1 MRAGVTQRKTEMV
14 ERVIGLLKER
24 MSGEKARLAERFTK
38 TYYETVSSDDI
49 GDVTPDDL
57 FGAALS
63 LWNFAAKRQPG
74 EANIRVYTPEISEYG
89 WTSRHTIVEI
99 VNDDMPFLVD
109 SVTAAMNARGLTVHL
124 VVHPILWV
132 RRDAAGRVVDLPGD
146 KVEGDQALR
155 ESAMHVE
162 IDQLTSHQARQDLS
176 RQLSEVLADVRAAV
190 ADWRA
195 ILGQVSA
202 IVDEFK
208 TDASPVPE
216 EEKDEVRA
224 FLEWLHTDQ
233 FTFLGYRK
241 YDLASK
247 KGEDFL
253 RVVPDT
259 GLGILRRILPEA
271 EAHKH
276 EALSEVVSR
285 FARRNELL
293 IVTKANR
300 HSTVH
305 RSAQLDYIGIRRFD
319 ASGKVIGEH
328 CFLGLFTPTAYSTS
342 PLDIP
347 VLRRKVNGTVERAG
361 FPQASHDGKALLHIL
376 ETYPRDE
383 LFQISGDDLFEIGL
397 GILHLQERQ
406 RIALFVRRDV
416 FERYVSCLVYVPN
429 DRYDRKLRTRI
440 QAILERAFE
449 GKTTHHTTE
458 FGEAVLARV
467 HFILRT
473 TPGCIPEFDIHDIER
488 RIVEAARSWTDELR
502 EALVDEVGEEG
513 GLRLFRRYEEAFP
526 SSYRERFNPQ
536 TAIYDIGKIEEV
548 RETGNTGMNL
558 YRPIE
563 APEEELRFKIYH
575 AGKPLPLSE
584 AIPVL
589 ENMGLK
595 VIDEIPHR
603 VVPAGAEADIY
614 IHDFGMV
621 SRGNEPVPL
630 SEVEEKF
637 EGVFGRVL
645 SGEVEDDGLN
655 RLVIMAGLS
664 WCQIII
670 LRAYSRFLRQAGTAF
685 SLAYMEDTFARNP
698 EIARLLVDLFEA
710 RFSPRGGG
718 KHAVRALETSVAIE
732 EALEAVP
739 SLDEDRILRRFHEF
753 IRNTLRTNYYQS
765 EADGGPKPSL
775 ALKLASQAI
784 ENLPLPRPLAEI
796 FVYSPRVEA
805 VHLRGGK
812 VARGGIRWSDRR
824 EDFRTEVLALMKA
837 QTVKNALIVPV
848 GAKGGFVVKRSP
860 PGGGREAQVKEGI
873 ECYRIMMRGL
883 LDLTDNIRGGKVVA
897 PPDLVG
903 HDEDDPYLVVA
914 ADKGTASFSD
924 IANDIAASY
933 GFWLDDAFASGG
945 TRGYDHKKM
954 GITARGAWESVKR
967 HFREFGQ
974 DIQSEDFSVIGVGD
988 MSGDVFGNG
997 MLLSRH
1003 IRLLGAFNHRHIFV
1017 DPDPDASASF
1027 KERERLFTVPGS
1039 SWSDY
1044 DPKHISAGGGVFE
1057 RSAKSIEVSPE
1068 MKACFGLTRGKMTPD
1083 ELVRALLH
1091 AKVDLLW
1098 FGGIGTF
1105 IKARDESH
1113 AESGD
1118 RANDGVRANACDLT
1132 ARVIGEGA
1140 NLGITQRGRIEFALK
1155 GGRINTD
1162 AVDNSAGVDCSDR
1175 EVNLKILLDDVVD
1188 RGDMTIKRRNRLLE
1202 RMEEEVAELVLR
1214 DNYLQTLALSIAES
1228 GGVDRLGE
1236 EIRFMHRLERTG
1248 RLNRELEFLPDAE
1261 TLEKRSAEK
1270 QGLARPEIAVLLA
1283 YAKLELCE
1291 DLLRSEFLLDPSLS
1305 SDLICYFPTPLRKK
1319 YEKAI
1324 KRHRLHREIAATCL
1338 TNAVVNIAGLTF
1350 VTEMEE
1356 KTGTGA
1362 PQIVRSFVIVRRI
1375 FDLDSIWEM
1384 IEALDNRVEAAV
1396 QHEMFREILRVYGR
1410 ACAWLLRGG
1419 ETPIDS
1425 AEAVVA
1431 YRQNLDEFTAG
1442 LDTLLAPSDLTV
1454 IAQRTDNFVAQGAP
1468 EDLAWRVASL
1478 EALSLALD
1486 AVRIACEHGYSVTA
1500 VGRTFFALGVRVGI
1514 DELRVAAHTIVPETD
1529 WHRQAI
1535 GTLLDDLLALQR
1547 DLAMKIFHISGGTTV
1562 ADEVVDDWLAARHRS
1577 VGRVGR
1583 ILGDI
1588 RAAGSLDLAMLTVAA
1603 AELRRMIEG

>member
-1 MRAGVTQRKTEMV
+1 
-14 ERVIGLLKER
+14 
-24 MSGEKARLAERFTK
+24 MSGKKARLAECFTEA
-38 TYYETVSSDDI
+38 YYETVSSDDI
-49 GDVTPDDL
+49 GGVTPDDL

-63 LWNFAAKRQPG
+63 LWNFAARRAPG
-74 EANIRVYTPEISEYG
+74 EAKIRVYNPELSEHG

-109 SVTAAMNARGLTVHL
+109 SVTAALNTCGLTVHL
-124 VVHPILWV
+124 VVHPVLRV
-132 RRDAAGRVVDLPGD
+132 RRDAAGRMVDILDD
-146 KVEGDQALR
+146 KAEEDRVLR
-155 ESAMHVE
+155 ESSMHVE
-162 IDQLTSHQARQDLS
+162 IDQLTSRQAQQELS
-176 RQLSEVLADVRAAV
+176 HQLSEVLTDVRAAV

-195 ILGQVSA
+195 ILGRVSA
-202 IVDEFK
+202 IIDELR
-208 TDASPVPE
+208 TDASPAPE

-224 FLEWLHTDQ
+224 FLEWLHDDQ
-233 FTFLGYRK
+233 FTFLGYRE
-241 YDLASK
+241 YDLVHE
-247 KGEDFL
+247 KGKDFL

-271 EAHKH
+271 KAHEHK
-276 EALSEVVSR
+276 ALSEVVSR

-300 HSTVH
+300 RSTVH
-305 RSAQLDYIGIRRFD
+305 RAVQMDYIGIRRFD

-328 CFLGLFTPTAYSTS
+328 RFLGLFTSTAYSAS
-342 PLDIP
+342 PLEIP
-347 VLRRKVNGTVERAG
+347 VLRRKVKGALEHAG
-361 FPQASHDGKALLHIL
+361 FPPASHDGKALLHIL

-383 LFQISGDDLFEIGL
+383 LFQISDDDLFEIGL

-429 DRYDRKLRTRI
+429 DRYDRELRTKI

-449 GKTTHHTTE
+449 GETTFYTTE
-458 FGEAVLARV
+458 FGEIVLARV

-473 TPGCIPEFDIHDIER
+473 TPGCIPDLDIHEIER
-488 RIVEAARSWTDELR
+488 QIVEVARSWADELR
-502 EALVDEVGEEG
+502 EALIDEAGEEE
-513 GLRLFRRYEEAFP
+513 GLRLFRSYEGAFP
-526 SSYRERFNPQ
+526 SSYREHFNPQ
-536 TAIYDIGKIEEV
+536 TAIRDIGKIEVV
-548 RETGNTGMNL
+548 RETGKVGMNL
-558 YRPIE
+558 YRPVE
-563 APEEELRFKIYH
+563 APEEVLRFKIYH
-575 AGKPLPLSE
+575 AGEPLPLSE

-589 ENMGLK
+589 ENMGLN

-603 VVPAGAEADIY
+603 VAPEGAEVAVY

-621 SRGNEPVPL
+621 SRRDEPVPL
-630 SEVEEKF
+630 SEVREKF

-655 RLVIMAGLS
+655 HLVILSCLS
-664 WCQIII
+664 WREILI

-685 SLAYMEDTFARNP
+685 SLAYMEETFAHNP
-698 EIARLLVDLFEA
+698 KVARLLVDLFEV
-710 RFSPRGGG
+710 RLSPRVGG
-718 KHAVRALETSVAIE
+718 KRAVRTLEISVAIDE
-732 EALEAVP
+732 VLETVP
-739 SLDEDRILRRFHEF
+739 SLDEDRILRRFHDF
-753 IRNTLRTNYYQS
+753 IRNTLRTNYYQTDS
-765 EADGGPKPSL
+765 EGNPKPYL
-775 ALKLASQAI
+775 ALKLDSQAVDD
-784 ENLPLPRPLAEI
+784 LPLPRPLVEV

-837 QTVKNALIVPV
+837 QTVKNAVIVPV
-848 GAKGGFVVKRSP
+848 GAKGGFVVKRP
-860 PGGGREAQVKEGI
+860 PLTGDREAQVAEGI

-897 PPDLVG
+897 PPDLVR
-903 HDEDDPYLVVA
+903 HDADDPYLVVA

-933 GFWLDDAFASGG
+933 GFWLGDAFASGG
-945 TRGYDHKKM
+945 TQGYDHKKM

-967 HFREFGQ
+967 HFHELGQ

-1017 DPDPDASASF
+1017 DPDPDAEVSF
-1027 KERERLFTVPGS
+1027 KERKRLFAVPGS

-1044 DPKHISAGGGVFE
+1044 DPKRISAGGGVFE
-1057 RSAKSIEVSPE
+1057 RRAKSIDVTPE
-1068 MKACFGLTRGKMTPD
+1068 MKARFHLRQKKTTPD
-1083 ELVRALLH
+1083 ELVRALLR

-1105 IKARDESH
+1105 VKARDEGH
-1113 AESGD
+1113 AEAGD
-1118 RANDGVRANACDLT
+1118 RANDGVRVNARDLA

-1162 AVDNSAGVDCSDR
+1162 AVDNSGGVDCSDH
-1175 EVNLKILLDDVVD
+1175 EVNIKILLDDVVD
-1188 RGDMTIKRRNRLLE
+1188 RGDMTEKQRNRLLG
-1202 RMEEEVAELVLR
+1202 RMEEEVAALVLR

-1228 GGVDRLGE
+1228 WGIDRLGARV
-1236 EIRFMHRLERTG
+1236 RFMRRLEHRG
-1248 RLNRELEFLPDAE
+1248 RLNRALEFLPDSEA
-1261 TLEKRSAEK
+1261 LEKRAAEK
-1270 QGLARPEIAVLLA
+1270 QGLTRPEIAVLLA

-1291 DLLRSEFLLDPSLS
+1291 ELLCSEFLDDSSLS
-1305 SDLICYFPTPLRKK
+1305 GDLACYFPTPLRKK

-1324 KRHRLHREIAATCL
+1324 ARHRLHREIAATCL
-1338 TNAVVNIAGLTF
+1338 TNAVVNTAGPTF

-1356 KTGTGA
+1356 KMGASA
-1362 PQIVRSFVIVRRI
+1362 PQIVRSFVITRRI
-1375 FDLDSIWEM
+1375 FDLDSLWKA
-1384 IEALDNRVEAAV
+1384 IEDLDNRVEATA
-1396 QHEMFREILRVYGR
+1396 QHDMFRAILRVYER
-1410 ACAWLLRGG
+1410 TSVWLLRGG
-1419 ETPIDS
+1419 KMPIDS
-1425 AEAVVA
+1425 PEAVAA
-1431 YRQNLDEFTAG
+1431 YRQNLDEFAAS
-1442 LDTLLAPSDLTV
+1442 LEDLLAPSDLTV
-1454 IAQRTDNFVAQGAP
+1454 VAQRTDNFIAQGAP
-1468 EDLAWRVASL
+1468 EDLARRVASL

-1500 VGRTFFALGVRVGI
+1500 VGRTFFALGARVGI

-1529 WHRQAI
+1529 WQRQAVA
-1535 GTLLDDLLALQR
+1535 TLLDELLALQS
-1547 DLAMKIFHISGGTTV
+1547 DLAMKIFHISGGTAV
-1562 ADEVVDDWLAARHRS
+1562 ADEVIDDWLAARRRP
-1577 VGRVGR
+1577 VERVNR
-1583 ILGDI
+1583 ILSDI
-1588 RAAGSLDLAMLTVAA
+1588 RAAGAIDLAMLTIVA